1 LKGSDFARLGTM
13 TALSGTL
20 VRIGDE
26 WGLKS
31 VDTVYEIHMGPTEY
45 RTSQGV
51 VLKDG
56 AQASVTGFV
65 YGTDISVVMMETGGS
80 SIQLRDETGRPAWAG
95 SRFSQG
101 RRVQGTW

>member
-1 LKGSDFARLGTM
+1 MKE
-13 TALSGTL
+13 TL

-31 VDTVYEIHMGPTEY
+31 VDTVYEIHLGPSEY
-45 RTSQGV
+45 RASQGV

-56 AQASVTGFV
+56 AQAAVRGFV
-65 YGTDISVVMMETGGS
+65 YGTDISVAMMQTGGR

-95 SRFSQG
+95 SRFSRG
-101 RRVQGTW
+101 GGSRERGSR